1 MKARDENKIVDIY
14 KATLKL
20 VKESG
25 LAGITMQSVA
35 KEAGLATGTV
45 YIYFRN
51 KDALIINLFDKCI
64 RNSAKG
70 FFTNYHPS
78 AHFDHGFREVWTNML
93 KHRLTHFDESIFIEQ
108 CFHSPFI
115 DEDTKVTLKKMFEPL
130 VDLINRGKRE
140 KILKDTD
147 TFWLIAF
154 MIGTINEIAKRVIYF
169 NRKLTREII
178 ETNFT
183 LCWDGISQKKFKDK

>member
-1 MKARDENKIVDIY
+1 MKARDERKIDDIY

-20 VKESG
+20 VKASG

-51 KDALIINLFDKCI
+51 KDALIINLFDTCV

-70 FFTNYHPS
+70 FFKNYQAS
-78 AHFDHGFREVWTNML
+78 APFAEGFREVWTNML
-93 KHRLTHFDESIFIEQ
+93 KHRLTYFDESIFIEQ

-130 VDLINRGKRE
+130 LQLINRGKNE
-140 KILKDTD
+140 KILKDID

-169 NRKLTREII
+169 NRKLTREMM
-178 ETNFT
+178 ETNFR
-183 LCWDGISQKKFKDK
+183 LCWDGMSQ